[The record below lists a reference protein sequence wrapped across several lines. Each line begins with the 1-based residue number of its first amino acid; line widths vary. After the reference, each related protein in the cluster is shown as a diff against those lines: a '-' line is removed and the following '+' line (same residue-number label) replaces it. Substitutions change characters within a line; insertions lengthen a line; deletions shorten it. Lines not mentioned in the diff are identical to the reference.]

1 MRRDTSRPHYL
12 FLLSHGGTPTLAHL
26 QAYDMLL
33 LWTDS
38 AFQDPVAVG
47 DVLADF
53 IDSGGGLVIATFAF
67 SRGVDNRWWV
77 GGRLLDEEYRPFGIS
92 DRRASASGTLNL
104 AGASLDH
111 PIFDGRIEVRDDVG
125 EGVFSDIKKMVLVK

>member
-12 FLLSHGGTPTLAHL
+12 FLLSHGGTLRLACL

-33 LWTDS
+33 LRTDS

-47 DVLADF
+47 DVLADV

-67 SRGVDNRWWV
+67 SRGVYNRWWV
-77 GGRLLDEEYRPFGIS
+77 GGRLLDEEYSPFGIS
-92 DRRASASGTLNL
+92 
-104 AGASLDH
+104 
-111 PIFDGRIEVRDDVG
+111 
-125 EGVFSDIKKMVLVK
+125 

>member
-53 IDSGGGLVIATFAF
+53 IDSAGGLA
-67 SRGVDNRWWV
+67 V
-77 GGRLLDEEYRPFGIS
+77 GYWMKNTVPLVYPTGGLPP
-92 DRRASASGTLNL
+92 A
-104 AGASLDH
+104 
-111 PIFDGRIEVRDDVG
+111 VR
-125 EGVFSDIKKMVLVK
+125 

>member
-1 MRRDTSRPHYL
+1 M
-12 FLLSHGGTPTLAHL
+12 AHL

-67 SRGVDNRWWV
+67 SRGVYNRWWV
-77 GGRLLDEEYRPFGIS
+77 GGRLLDEEYSPFGIS
-92 DRRASASGTLNL
+92 DRRSSASGTLNL